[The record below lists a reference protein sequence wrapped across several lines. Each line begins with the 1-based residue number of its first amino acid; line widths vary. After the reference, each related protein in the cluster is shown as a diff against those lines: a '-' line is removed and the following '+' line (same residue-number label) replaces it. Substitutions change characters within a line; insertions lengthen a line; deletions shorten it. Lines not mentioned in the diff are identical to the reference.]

1 MTGRLGRSGERR
13 RETIGRQ
20 GKEMKQDSK
29 SRRRGI
35 TRPART
41 GRLSSTRRLP
51 GASWA
56 CCVDAVEA
64 GIRRFNEAHP
74 LASDC
79 QVAFFEVASDETLHV
94 NVTHRQLTKPISGW
108 AGPGRTSDGFV
119 HNRTFAA
126 PTAQILRHVRDMV
139 FADRA

>member
-13 RETIGRQ
+13 RETIGRR

-94 NVTHRQLTKPISGW
+94 NVTHRRLTKRIGGW

>member
-1 MTGRLGRSGERR
+1 
-13 RETIGRQ
+13 
-20 GKEMKQDSK
+20 MKHDSK
-29 SRRRGI
+29 SRRRGK
-35 TRPART
+35 TRAART

-51 GASWA
+51 GASWTS
-56 CCVDAVEA
+56 CVDAVEA
-64 GIRRFNEAHP
+64 GIWRFNEAHP

-94 NVTHRQLTKPISGW
+94 NVTHRRLTKRIGGW

>member
-1 MTGRLGRSGERR
+1 MTG
-13 RETIGRQ
+13 
-20 GKEMKQDSK
+20 K
-29 SRRRGI
+29 SRRRRT
-35 TRPART
+35 TRPERT

-51 GASWA
+51 GESWTR
-56 CCVDAVEA
+56 CVDAIET
-64 GIRRFNEAHP
+64 GIWRFKEAHP

-79 QVAFFEVASDETLHV
+79 QVAFFGMAPDETLHV
-94 NVTHRQLTKPISGW
+94 NVTHRQRTKRIPGW
-108 AGPGRTSDGFV
+108 AGPGRTIDGFV